1 MRRLFAPLV
10 MSVAVLAVMGAPSGA
25 AEQDA
30 AAKGKA
36 QAAAAPAI
44 ASVIDPNTIP
54 AFRNSIKAG
63 TEVRYMGDEFGLK
76 VYFLHNGSE
85 GQVAYVSPD
94 GQAYLVG
101 ALFASDGTPVSVL
114 QLARLQKSG
123 FDPAPYIKELGE
135 AAAAPTAL
143 NPQAPATA
151 PAQPAAAPAAT
162 PAAAGNVSPGQR
174 LMAEAASASWIAFG
188 SPQAPMVTAFMDPN
202 CPDCHAFFSKML
214 PLAQQNKVYL
224 RVIPVTVID
233 PVNSQT
239 DLLNIFSSPS
249 PAESWKARIAG
260 QKLPLATTP
269 NPQAIIAIN
278 NNNELFIRWNL
289 PGTPYI
295 FYQEKGTGPVK
306 IVYGEPSDM
315 KAFTTD
321 LGVAP

>member
-1 MRRLFAPLV
+1 MRRLFTAPVL
-10 MSVAVLAVMGAPSGA
+10 SVAVLALIAVPTYA
-25 AEQDA
+25 AEQQ
-30 AAKGKA
+30 AAKA
-36 QAAAAPAI
+36 QPAAPAI
-44 ASVIDPNTIP
+44 ASVVDPNTIP
-54 AFRNSIKAG
+54 AFRNSIKPG

-76 VYFLHNGSE
+76 VYFLFNGDS

-114 QLARLQKSG
+114 QLARLQKAG
-123 FDPAPYIKELGE
+123 FDPTPYIKELSE
-135 AAAAPTAL
+135 AAAAPAAL
-143 NPQAPATA
+143 NPQTPA
-151 PAQPAAAPAAT
+151 AQPAATSAPV
-162 PAAAGNVSPGQR
+162 AAAGNVSPGQR

-202 CPDCHAFFSKML
+202 CPDCHLFFNKML

-233 PVNSQT
+233 PANSQT

-260 QKLPLATTP
+260 QKLPPVAAP
-269 NPQAIIAIN
+269 NPQALMAITN
-278 NNNELFIRWNL
+278 NNNLFIRWNL

-306 IVYGEPSDM
+306 IIYGEPSDM
-315 KAFTTD
+315 KAFAAD

>member
-1 MRRLFAPLV
+1 MRRLFTPLV
-10 MSVAVLAVMGAPSGA
+10 MSVAVLAVMCAPSRA

-30 AAKGKA
+30 AKA
-36 QAAAAPAI
+36 QTKGAAAPAI

-151 PAQPAAAPAAT
+151 PAQSAAAPAPA
-162 PAAAGNVSPGQR
+162 AAAGNVSPGQR

-239 DLLNIFSSPS
+239 DLLNIFSSAS

-260 QKLPLATTP
+260 QKLPLAVAP
-269 NPQAIIAIN
+269 NPQAIVAIN